1 MLKRKRID
9 VLTEQE
15 KAQFPAWVDKWTRV
29 GLCTDPADRSKFE
42 SAVRQCYVHAGL
54 GSPKRVVWV
63 DSPHTL
69 AFAAPTAAYVLDTL
83 DGGKGRGAVGGAVGG
98 AVRVAVRV
106 AVRDAVRDA
115 VDDAVRVAVRVA
127 VRDAVGGAVD
137 DAVGG
142 AVVGAVRGAVREAV
156 DDAVVGAV
164 GVAVDDAV
172 REAVGDAV
180 GGAVGEAVRGAVG
193 GAVGGAV
200 REAVGGAV
208 GGAVDDAVGGAVREA
223 VRDAVVGAVG
233 GAVRDAVD
241 DAVQSGWYNRFGG
254 QFWVGGWYWGSPAS
268 VSFYEEVLG
277 LDLGDDI
284 SSRAKA
290 YRETAESAC
299 WWWPHRD
306 FVMVCDR
313 PEMIARDERGRL
325 HNEGGPSIRFRDGWS
340 LWHIHGV
347 AVPDQVVLHPETLTV
362 KQIDAETN
370 AEVKR
375 VMVDRFG
382 HERFLTESGT
392 GAAHTD
398 ECGTLYKR
406 EIDGDEPLCMV
417 KVRNS
422 TPEPDGTT
430 KDYWLRVDPK
440 CKTAR
445 EAVAWT
451 FDLSADEYQ
460 PQEQT

>member
-1 MLKRKRID
+1 M
-9 VLTEQE
+9 
-15 KAQFPAWVDKWTRV
+15 
-29 GLCTDPADRSKFE
+29 
-42 SAVRQCYVHAGL
+42 
-54 GSPKRVVWV
+54 
-63 DSPHTL
+63 
-69 AFAAPTAAYVLDTL
+69 
-83 DGGKGRGAVGGAVGG
+83 
-98 AVRVAVRV
+98 
-106 AVRDAVRDA
+106 
-115 VDDAVRVAVRVA
+115 
-127 VRDAVGGAVD
+127 
-137 DAVGG
+137 
-142 AVVGAVRGAVREAV
+142 
-156 DDAVVGAV
+156 
-164 GVAVDDAV
+164 
-172 REAVGDAV
+172 
-180 GGAVGEAVRGAVG
+180 
-193 GAVGGAV
+193 
-200 REAVGGAV
+200 
-208 GGAVDDAVGGAVREA
+208 
-223 VRDAVVGAVG
+223 
-233 GAVRDAVD
+233 
-241 DAVQSGWYNRFGG
+241 
-254 QFWVGGWYWGSPAS
+254 
-268 VSFYEEVLG
+268 G

-347 AVPDQVVLHPETLTV
+347 AVPDQVVLHPETLTL
-362 KQIDAETN
+362 KQIDAEAN

-392 GAAHTD
+392 EAAHTD

-430 KDYWLRVDPK
+430 KNYWLRVDPK